1 MIIMKFG
8 GASLSKSDGINK
20 VCHIIKEYSAK
31 EKIVVVVSAMKGVTD
46 DLYRVTDFLKQKKFK
61 SALEK
66 VGDIKKEHFN
76 SLSVIKSKSIAVKVE
91 SELINIVSRLENF
104 VRNTAKKDITPA
116 RIDYIVSFG
125 ERLSCPIVA
134 GALESHGMMAHPID
148 ASFVLAT
155 NHSFGNA
162 IPLYKKSQDHINQI
176 LFPLVNNGIIPVITG
191 FIGFA
196 PDGCTT
202 TLGRGGSDLTAAY
215 LANLIKAKAL
225 YLWKDVDGFYTDDP
239 LKDRQARLI
248 TKLSYYQAE
257 KMAKGGAKIIFYKAI
272 RPVARKDI
280 PIYIK
285 SFINPKAAGTVVN

>member
-20 VCHIIKEYSAK
+20 VCQIIKEYAAK

-46 DLYRVTDFLKQKKFK
+46 DLYCVADFLKQKKFR
-61 SALEK
+61 SAMEK

-76 SLSVIKSKSIAVKVE
+76 SLSVIKSKSKAVKVE
-91 SELINIVSRLENF
+91 SELISIVSRLENF
-104 VRNTAKKDITPA
+104 VRNAAKKEITQA

-176 LFPLVNNGIIPVITG
+176 LFPLVKNGIIPVITG

-196 PDGCTT
+196 ADGCTT

-239 LKDRQARLI
+239 LKDRQAPLF

-257 KMAKGGAKIIFYKAI
+257 KMAKDGAKIIFYKAS
-272 RPVARKDI
+272 RPVARKKI
-280 PIYIK
+280 AIYIK
-285 SFINPKAAGTVVN
+285 SFINPKAAGTVIN